1 VQFARQSRAGHFEN
15 RAQEVGG
22 RQLAWQPPLKRPST
36 TSAVNSWSARS
47 WGSWP
52 HRTQGTGVCSPGAAL
67 DPLAA
72 NLQLALELADEA
84 DRISLAYFRSDT
96 LAVETKADMS
106 PVSQADREVEQA
118 IRGHLERERPG
129 RFTDF
134 RGTSTAAGP
143 TAISS
148 NGLLHA
154 QVQELLQG

>member
-1 VQFARQSRAGHFEN
+1 M
-15 RAQEVGG
+15 
-22 RQLAWQPPLKRPST
+22 
-36 TSAVNSWSARS
+36 
-47 WGSWP
+47 
-52 HRTQGTGVCSPGAAL
+52 

-118 IRGHLERERPG
+118 IRRRLERERPG

-134 RGTSTAAGP
+134 RGTSTATGP

-154 QVQELLQG
+154 QVQELVQG